1 MATWLDLLLAAGGAA
16 ATYRAGKVVEA
27 NVNQNRQAD
36 VMARTIWGEA
46 RNQGVAG
53 MQAVANV
60 IMNRVKKGGWYG
72 LTAEEVCKKPYQ
84 FSCWLKSDPN
94 YEKLTNVDT
103 SDRQFA
109 QALDIAK
116 KALNG
121 EIGDNTGGATEY
133 HTTAIKPNWNWNKLI
148 KTASIGDHVF
158 YKTIA

>member
-1 MATWLDLLLAAGGAA
+1 MNWFEVAALLAGGA

-27 NVNQNRQAD
+27 NINQDRQAD

-46 RNQGVAG
+46 RNQGIAG

-60 IMNRVKKGGWYG
+60 IINRVNKGGWYG
-72 LTAEEVCKKPYQ
+72 LTPEEVCKKKYQ
-84 FSCWLKSDPN
+84 FSCWLPSDPN
-94 YEKLTNVDT
+94 YKKLTTVDT

-133 HTTAIKPNWNWNKLI
+133 HTTAIRPNWNWAKLQ

-158 YKTIA
+158 YRTIA